1 MFFQLNKMPKTLL
14 NKLIIFSKSLFWHI
28 NRGMPKSTQTEID
41 RRYKICSSCDA
52 FDKQNKECM
61 MCGCNINRNKQFL
74 NKLAWADQKCP
85 LNKW

>member
-1 MFFQLNKMPKTLL
+1 MPKTLL

-28 NRGMPKSTQTEID
+28 NRGMPKSTQEEID
-41 RRYKICSSCDA
+41 YRYKICSSCDA
-52 FDKQNKECM
+52 FDIQNEECM